1 VAVAFNVV
9 DKLEH
14 TVLLCGCTVIT
25 GAVFIVTDVVALFEQ
40 LLLLVA
46 VSVYVPPIAVVALE
60 DTVGLCTVL
69 VNPFGPLHEYD
80 DIPEGPVRL
89 KALPAQTG
97 PLFDTVNDGFAFIV
111 TVVELEA
118 VHPPASVTV
127 TV

>member
-1 VAVAFNVV
+1 M
-9 DKLEH
+9 
-14 TVLLCGCTVIT
+14 IT
-25 GAVFIVTDVVALFEQ
+25 GAVFIVTAVVAVFEQ

-46 VSVYVPPIAVVALE
+46 VRVYVPPIAVVALD

-89 KALPAQTG
+89 RALPTQTG

-111 TVVELEA
+111 TEVELVA
-118 VHPPASVTV
+118 VHPLASVAV